1 MEINWAWIHN
11 WVINMVGV
19 LVDACGWAAL
29 IDAKL
34 NMDLAMIGVIGEFE
48 LILIKRVKDE
58 LETLSKSKRGLLLDL
73 LEMRSTLI
81 PDIKGIKYTDDMLI
95 KFSIDNSWPVLTVD
109 KELKERLIIA
119 GGSYIEVTSRRVLK
133 LIGLRKG
140 E

>member
-1 MEINWAWIHN
+1 
-11 WVINMVGV
+11 MVGV

-109 KELKERLIIA
+109 KELKERLINA

>member
-1 MEINWAWIHN
+1 
-11 WVINMVGV
+11 MVGV

>member
-1 MEINWAWIHN
+1 
-11 WVINMVGV
+11 
-19 LVDACGWAAL
+19 
-29 IDAKL
+29 
-34 NMDLAMIGVIGEFE
+34 
-48 LILIKRVKDE
+48 
-58 LETLSKSKRGLLLDL
+58 LDL